1 MSAECRLLHSQFHI
15 NGRRY
20 RMRFDRRSY
29 IYFRWYDTVDDKL
42 PLSVMFH
49 QVLPFSLS
57 FSSFFGLFLMWVAQK
72 ISGIYTKHRRVI
84 FKMFQFGF
92 TLWINRRNKNLF
104 RAARKRHWKSRLTAI
119 RSEWHRV
126 IQCSSFM
133 HVTIN
138 IYYYFYSEEIS
149 LKCWA
154 GLLTNLQFVK
164 PGKQ

>member
-1 MSAECRLLHSQFHI
+1 MQNADCCIHSSTSMDDVTECDLTEGAIFTSGGMIRSMINCHYLLCFIKCSLLACHS
-15 NGRRY
+15 
-20 RMRFDRRSY
+20 
-29 IYFRWYDTVDDKL
+29 
-42 PLSVMFH
+42 
-49 QVLPFSLS
+49 VL
-57 FSSFFGLFLMWVAQK
+57 FFGLFLMWVAQK

-104 RAARKRHWKSRLTAI
+104 WAARKRHWKSRLTAI
-119 RSEWHRV
+119 RPEWHRV